1 MYLKK
6 KLLSIDLYTAIQSG
20 DLIAVKSYLK
30 QHPGSL
36 NLLNQKGST
45 PLWDAV
51 NYNQPA
57 ILRFLL
63 QQGADPD
70 QPNSQG
76 VTVKRY
82 LVDACVASDPM
93 RKVFLKALEPAWYE
107 MLCCCLPP
115 SVRFSKLPASASTN
129 TKQALTG
136 MVSSQSS
143 SLII

>member
-1 MYLKK
+1 MHLKK
-6 KLLSIDLYTAIQSG
+6 KLLSLDLHTAIQSG

-30 QHPGSL
+30 QNPGSL
-36 NLLNQKGST
+36 NLLNQMGST

-70 QPNSQG
+70 LPNSQG

-82 LVDACVASDPM
+82 LVDSCAKEDPI
-93 RKVFLKALEPAWYE
+93 RQAFLKELEPAWYE

-115 SVRFSKLPASASTN
+115 SVRFSKLPASAAAN

-136 MVSSQSS
+136 MRAALSD
-143 SLII
+143 LTYP